1 MSKPRSRATNRNRVD
16 SHVRGSFILT
26 HSHTSAAQQRTLFK
40 RHLKKRKRKVFIR
53 LTYFWL
59 AVCTFK
65 HGSFVKHWAILI
77 CSMLA
82 SNHQIE
88 HGKQEKQFHLRK
100 SWYVQIPTDFHI
112 AFQYSK
118 TDKSLIVPF
127 LSHTSVHHPVA
138 THRHTI
144 SVGSGRIGCLKRKA
158 VPSGKELHKTME
170 RSTMLSMGKSTNFL
184 WPFSTAMLINQL
196 FLWPFSIANCE
207 CLPEGILAH
216 FWQIRDMFSVFLGVP
231 RSFRQTQWVNSFHMA
246 RASSHSRVHKL
257 FCWTCKL
264 VNQDYRLNNL
274 NRANKL
280 QVGVNHLWMPG
291 N

>member
-1 MSKPRSRATNRNRVD
+1 MFGDHSFWPTAIQAQRS
-16 SHVRGSFILT
+16 
-26 HSHTSAAQQRTLFK
+26 SALFSNGTW
-40 RHLKKRKRKVFIR
+40 KKEKERSLLDYI
-53 LTYFWL
+53 TYFWL

-118 TDKSLIVPF
+118 TDKSLTAPF
-127 LSHTSVHHPVA
+127 LSHTSVHQPVA

-170 RSTMLSMGKSTNFL
+170 RSTMLSMGKWTNFL
-184 WPFSTAMLINQL
+184 WSFSIAMLVNQL

-207 CLPEGILAH
+207 CLPEGIPAH
-216 FWQIRDMFSVFLGVP
+216 FWQIRDMFSVLLGFQEVSDKP
-231 RSFRQTQWVNSFHMA
+231 NEWILSIWPEQEVTA
-246 RASSHSRVHKL
+246 KKL
-257 FCWTCKL
+257 
-264 VNQDYRLNNL
+264 
-274 NRANKL
+274 
-280 QVGVNHLWMPG
+280 
-291 N
+291 